1 MYDNWY
7 SLIMIY
13 LTVFN
18 CELVSK
24 VNEFDC
30 CIEEAF
36 LFGDEVM
43 VNSNS
48 GIAF

>member
-1 MYDNWY
+1 
-7 SLIMIY
+7 MIY

-30 CIEEAF
+30 CIEEPF

-48 GIAF
+48 GIAFYKVKSQ